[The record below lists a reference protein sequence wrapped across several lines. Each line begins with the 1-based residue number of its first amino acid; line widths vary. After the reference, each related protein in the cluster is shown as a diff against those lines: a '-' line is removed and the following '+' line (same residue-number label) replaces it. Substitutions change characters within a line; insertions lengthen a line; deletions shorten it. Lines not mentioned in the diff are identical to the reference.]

1 METPEEFHRLELKK
15 IGYRDEPTEKIIK
28 LYASNHTYTFAEKY
42 HQEQLRICAVSQRS
56 ELLAFLKEVSESTTI
71 YSNTRHKLIAKELLK
86 ANCG

>member
-42 HQEQLRICAVSQRS
+42 HQEQLRICAVSCQR
-56 ELLAFLKEVSESTTI
+56 EQLVCFGCGEDKT
-71 YSNTRHKLIAKELLK
+71 LIKGVCQDCYNDGLQDGK
-86 ANCG
+86 TN